1 MLVGLGL
8 DMSPLG
14 LGRDFYEFYDELVN
28 PLDSKFHSASLSVI
42 TGGIYQLA
50 GLFIAKKAKPLK

>member
-1 MLVGLGL
+1 MGLGL

-14 LGRDFYEFYDELVN
+14 LGRDFYESYDELVN

-42 TGGIYQLA
+42 TGGIYQLVD
-50 GLFIAKKAKPLK
+50 LFMTKKTKPLK